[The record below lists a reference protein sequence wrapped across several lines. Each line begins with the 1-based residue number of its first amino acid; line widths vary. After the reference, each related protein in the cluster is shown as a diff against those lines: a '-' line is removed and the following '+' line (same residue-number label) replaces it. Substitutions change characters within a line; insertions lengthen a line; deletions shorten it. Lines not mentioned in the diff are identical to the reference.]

1 MYKNMLKTRIIIIYP
16 LKKAVYLHLVMIE
29 YDIID
34 NIQDLDEQ
42 WVKSHIKTL
51 PRQRREK
58 ISAIKHLQGQREGI
72 VAYELLQ
79 RLISECFG
87 INELPDFEYNEH
99 GKPSLAGLPDI
110 HFNISHCKE
119 AVVVA
124 VGNEPVGVD
133 IESRGRYKESLV
145 SHVMN
150 DDEQQQIA
158 SSKQKD
164 QTFTELWTMK
174 EAILKYTGE
183 GITTDLK
190 TVIPSHPEVTIALI
204 STEKYACSIVTEK
217 H

>member
-1 MYKNMLKTRIIIIYP
+1 
-16 LKKAVYLHLVMIE
+16 MIE
-29 YDIID
+29 YDIIE
-34 NIQDLDEQ
+34 NIQELDEQ
-42 WVKSHIKTL
+42 WVKSHLKAL
-51 PRQRREK
+51 PRQRQTR
-58 ISAIKHLQGQREGI
+58 IAAIKHLQGQREGI

-79 RLISECFG
+79 RLVSECFG
-87 INELPDFEYNEH
+87 INELPDFEYGEH
-99 GKPSLAGLPDI
+99 GKPSLKGLPHV

-133 IESRGRYKESLV
+133 IECRGRYKEPLA
-145 SHVMN
+145 SHVLN
-150 DDEQQQIA
+150 DDELQQIA

-174 EAILKYTGE
+174 EAILKFTGE

-190 TVIPSHPEVTIALI
+190 TVIPAHPDVTIALI
-204 STEKYACSIVTEK
+204 STEKYACSIVTER